1 MERCDSVRTGILFA
15 HDLCGTGREDQRPIV
30 RFCSETDEKGE
41 GAMRKRIK
49 NQGGFTLVELMVVII
64 IVGILAAIAVPLY
77 TDYVEKA
84 RVTEATSIMGAI
96 ITSQKIEMQR
106 TVDYYTAGTP
116 AEFRSKGIDISDVRY
131 FTYSTAANAATGGF
145 TVTGDATAQ
154 FSSTPGGQITF
165 SYDPTATPPGSWAAD
180 GTVITNDMLPTSPGP

>member
-1 MERCDSVRTGILFA
+1 
-15 HDLCGTGREDQRPIV
+15 
-30 RFCSETDEKGE
+30 
-41 GAMRKRIK
+41 MRKRVK

-116 AEFRSKGIDISDVRY
+116 AEFRTKGIDISDVRY

-145 TVTGDATAQ
+145 TVTGDATAA
-154 FSSTPGGQITF
+154 FSSTPGGQITYA
-165 SYDPTATPPGSWAAD
+165 YDPAAVPPGSWASD
-180 GTVITNDMLPTSPGP
+180 GTVITSDMFPTSPGP